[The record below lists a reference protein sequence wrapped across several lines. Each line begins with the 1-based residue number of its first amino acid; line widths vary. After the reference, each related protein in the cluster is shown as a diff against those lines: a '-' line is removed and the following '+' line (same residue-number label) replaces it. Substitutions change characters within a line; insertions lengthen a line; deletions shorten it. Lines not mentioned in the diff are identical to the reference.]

1 MGKPIIKQRR
11 GKGSPV
17 YRVRD
22 KASQVRPG
30 YPSNINGEFEVI
42 NLIPSLGHTTPIAK
56 LMNKQGLIFHN
67 FASNLMYV
75 GQKVTIGGSAVGDIA
90 ALKDLRNGIEVF
102 NIENSPKDGGKLVRA
117 GGEAAFI
124 TGRFENMV
132 KIMMP
137 SKKEVEFDSECRATI
152 GRAAGDGRLEKP
164 ILKAGKQFF
173 IKKGR
178 SKLWPRTSAVK
189 MNAVDHPF
197 GSGRGKRIKSKI
209 AKRNA
214 PPGANVGTISP
225 SRTGRTKR

>member
-11 GKGSPV
+11 GKGSSV

-22 KASQVRPG
+22 KASLVRPG
-30 YPSNINGEFEVI
+30 YPSNLSGEFEVI
-42 NLIPSLGHTTPIAK
+42 NLVPSLGHTTPIAK
-56 LMNKQGLIFHN
+56 LMNKEGLVFYN
-67 FASNLMYV
+67 FASHLMFV
-75 GQKVTIGGSAVGDIA
+75 GQKVTLGGSSSGDINT
-90 ALKDLRNGIEVF
+90 LKNLKNGTEVF
-102 NIENSPKDGGKLVRA
+102 NIENSPRDGGKLVRA
-117 GGEAAFI
+117 GGNTAVI
-124 TGRFENMV
+124 TGRSENKI

-137 SKKEVEFDSECRATI
+137 SKHESEFDYDCRATV

-209 AKRNA
+209 AKRNS
-214 PPGANVGTISP
+214 PPGSNVGTISP
-225 SRTGRTKR
+225 RRTGRTKR

>member
-30 YPSNINGEFEVI
+30 YPSNLNGEFEVI

-56 LMNKQGLIFHN
+56 LMNKEGMIFYN
-67 FASNLMYV
+67 FAPHLMYV
-75 GQKVTIGGSAVGDIA
+75 GQKVTFGGSSSGDIA
-90 ALKDLRNGIEVF
+90 TLKDIKNGSWIF

-117 GGEAAFI
+117 GGEAAFV
-124 TGRFENMV
+124 TGRFGRNV
-132 KIMMP
+132 KVMMP
-137 SKKEVEFDSECRATI
+137 SKKEVEFDEDCRATL

-164 ILKAGKQFF
+164 ILKAGKKFF
-173 IKKGR
+173 IMKGR

-209 AKRNA
+209 AKRNS

-225 SRTGRTKR
+225 RRTGRVKR